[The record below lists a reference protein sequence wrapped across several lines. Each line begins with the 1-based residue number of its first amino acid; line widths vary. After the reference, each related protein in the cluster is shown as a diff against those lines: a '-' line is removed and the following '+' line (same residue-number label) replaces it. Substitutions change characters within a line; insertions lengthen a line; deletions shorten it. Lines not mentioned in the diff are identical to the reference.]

1 MTVGAFHHFM
11 SLICVLAMTRI
22 SGILA
27 MEMETMGK
35 PWENHGKLRKTV
47 GNLCLFIGAE
57 VANLT

>member
-35 PWENHGKLRKTV
+35 PWGNYGKPWATY
-47 GNLCLFIGAE
+47 LCSLGQK
-57 VANLT
+57 